1 MHRMT
6 PRKLVAALV
15 VLACG
20 FALLVTWKALA
31 PPTTPAQAQ
40 PAGEDAQQVSV
51 IRVVD
56 GDTIEVSPQVE
67 GTADVRLIGVDTPET
82 VAPGEPVE
90 PCGPEASA
98 FTEEQLE
105 GEDVTLEFDEDRTDP
120 FDRALAYVWVPDL
133 DGELFNETLLRQG
146 YAEVDTFP
154 PNDEYEER
162 FVAAEEE
169 ARDEGIGVW
178 ADEPCTTQ
186 EATTPEPT
194 TREQTTV
201 QERTTRPPVTT
212 PTQPIT
218 SPEPP
223 APPATTPPTTTTP
236 TTTTPPPT
244 TTTPPPTTTTAPPT
258 TTMDAGG
265 PERGP
270 VPLMPGGGC
279 PDEYP
284 LERGGACYH

>member
-1 MHRMT
+1 M
-6 PRKLVAALV
+6 VAFV

-31 PPTTPAQAQ
+31 PPTTAAQAQ
-40 PAGEDAQQVSV
+40 PAGEDTQQVSV
-51 IRVVD
+51 TRVVD

-98 FTEEQLE
+98 FTTEQLE
-105 GEDVTLEFDEDRTDP
+105 GEDVTLEFDEERIDQYG
-120 FDRALAYVWVPDL
+120 RALAYVWVPDL
-133 DGELFNETLLRQG
+133 GGELFNETLLRQG

-162 FVAAEEE
+162 FVEAERE
-169 ARDEGIGVW
+169 ARDEGIGLW
-178 ADEPCTTQ
+178 ADDPCTTTQ

-201 QERTTRPPVTT
+201 QEPTTTPPVTT

-218 SPEPP
+218 TPEPP

-258 TTMDAGG
+258 TTMNAGG

-270 VPLMPGGGC
+270 VPLMLGGGC